1 MPPQQETGAALRAGD
16 RAAGS
21 EGTAVSSD
29 SAMLKRRG
37 SHARL
42 VTTLLVLALPYVGL
56 AQSTSATMAAATP
69 ATTAGAPATAAA
81 APTQPGPTAEDEAAA
96 NNKGLQR
103 NAAHVALFVL
113 VVVGVLTGIGLA
125 RRGRSLPIRDI
136 PGLMVFEEAVARAT
150 EMGRPTFFTCGGCC
164 EIRRVQLYASMPLL
178 RQVATLSA
186 KLGNRLTVAVGFPE
200 TLPVHVNAVRDGYL
214 QADAIDA
221 FRGDDVRYFPGGQF
235 FFAMAAMGW
244 MLEERPATC
253 FYFGWW
259 EADSLMFAETGQT
272 INAMQ
277 IAGTDELYQI
287 PFFVAACDYTL
298 IGEEFWA
305 ASAKVSQDPLLLG
318 SLGAQD
324 IFKLTLLVL
333 IVGGVLLCFSPRFAD
348 WMDVV
353 RKTFG

>member
-1 MPPQQETGAALRAGD
+1 
-16 RAAGS
+16 
-21 EGTAVSSD
+21 VWSD

-37 SHARL
+37 SHASL
-42 VTTLLVLALPYVGL
+42 VLLLVVLALPFGTH
-56 AQSTSATMAAATP
+56 AQSPAAATP
-69 ATTAGAPATAAA
+69 ATTQATTAGTPQSPASTSATAAGAPAT
-81 APTQPGPTAEDEAAA
+81 TEAAA
-96 NNKGLQR
+96 TQPAAAVNEAARANKNLQR
-103 NAAHVALFVL
+103 HAGYVTLLVL
-113 VVVGVLTGIGLA
+113 IVVGVLTGIGLA

-221 FRGDDVRYFPGGQF
+221 FRSDDVRYFPGGQF

-324 IFKLTLLVL
+324 IFKLTLLAL
-333 IVGGVLLCFSPRFAD
+333 IVGGVLLCFLPQFAA
-348 WMDVV
+348 WMDAV